1 MSRNSKS
8 RRANQVLNRIIAYSL
23 VMLALVGGFGIITV
37 WMRHQTSQTA
47 KRLQA
52 VEQLIVE
59 ERRTLAQLDVELAL
73 GKSTDKLID
82 LNRSLDLN
90 LREPVY
96 TQIVHVNENVE
107 ARLYEKSANRVST
120 ASVSSGN

>member
-23 VMLALVGGFGIITV
+23 VMLTLVGGFGVITV

-59 ERRTLAQLDVELAL
+59 ERRALAQLDVELAL
-73 GKSTDKLID
+73 ANSTDKLID

-96 TQIVHVNENVE
+96 TQIVHANENVE
-107 ARLYEKSANRVST
+107 ARLYEKSANRVFT